1 MPSIGIWNQ
10 SITWIYLKTQ
20 KKTYQSRTKES
31 RAAERSKQNI
41 SKEQKYIYRTGHR
54 RPKAALAVLGYD
66 QHKMMEPLRRCV
78 VIQPDYKAALN
89 LIQNLMATIGSE
101 ILTTGQHRGTP

>member
-1 MPSIGIWNQ
+1 MPSIGIWSQ
-10 SITWIYLKTQ
+10 SITWIYSKTQ
-20 KKTYQSRTKES
+20 KKTHQCRTKGP

-41 SKEQKYIYRTGHR
+41 SKEQRYIYRTGHR
-54 RPKAALAVLGYD
+54 RPKTALAVLGYD

-89 LIQNLMATIGSE
+89 LIPILIATIGSE